1 MLSRIVNKI
10 ISTILSI
17 GFVSRLAKYLWSLYV
32 TVNLSK
38 IKTKNLNELFT
49 DIKTKQLDMQS
60 DTSEDDCKAIE
71 KVCQM
76 VLKDNVRIAEVGS
89 WKGMSTAVI
98 AKTISNFNGR
108 VFAIDHWKGN
118 NGVPHHKQSQVV
130 DVFTVFRDNM
140 QILGLN
146 NIYPLVMDSLT
157 AATVFGDKSLDLVFI
172 DADHTYQAVKH
183 DIEAW
188 LPKVKSGGII
198 CGHDCQE
205 YYTKLG
211 EFTKEVDAHLEDIAI
226 PGVCHP
232 GVTKALYDIFQDR
245 YEKVSNSCVWWL
257 RL

>member
-1 MLSRIVNKI
+1 MLSRIANKI

-38 IKTKNLNELFT
+38 IKTKNLNELLT

-60 DTSEDDCKAIE
+60 DTSEDDCRAIE
-71 KVCQM
+71 TVCQM
-76 VLKDNVRIAEVGS
+76 ALKDGVRIAEVGS
-89 WKGMSTAVI
+89 WKGMSTAVF
-98 AKTISNFNGR
+98 AKTSRNFNGC

-146 NIYPLVMDSLT
+146 NVFPLVMDSLK
-157 AATVFGDKSLDLVFI
+157 AASVFGDHSLDLVFI
-172 DADHTYQAVKH
+172 DADHTYRAVRA
-183 DIEAW
+183 DLEAW
-188 LPKVKSGGII
+188 IPKVKSGGII

-205 YYTKLG
+205 YFTKLG
-211 EFTKEVDAHLEDIAI
+211 PYIEVVNRHLEDIAI

-232 GVTKALYDIFQDR
+232 GVTRALYDVFQDK
-245 YEKVSNSCVWWL
+245 YERVPNSSVWWL